1 MVMGCGMDTSGSGW
15 GYVVGVFAG
24 DDKFLRTFI
33 LGNFLI
39 GRLIMSLSGKFV
51 GCVLALLY
59 SLFRFL

>member
-1 MVMGCGMDTSGSGW
+1 MVMGCGMDTSGSRW

-24 DDKFLRTFI
+24 DKFLLTFI